1 MMFLKSFLTGSAI
14 FIFLIEICEAIHKR
28 MKWFTKENSLQ
39 VVHLVA
45 VTIYLL
51 LIYLNCREPWSALA
65 GGVVCFAW
73 LDTGYSIRHLM
84 FGRWPS
90 IGLYVSML
98 MIVSQNI
105 QLDIGY

>member
-1 MMFLKSFLTGSAI
+1 MMFVKSFLTGSAI
-14 FIFLIEICEAIHKR
+14 FIFLIEIIEVIHVR
-28 MKWFTKENSLQ
+28 MKWFSYENTFQ
-39 VVHLVA
+39 VLHLMA
-45 VTIYLL
+45 VTIYLI

-65 GGVVCFAW
+65 GGVVCYAW
-73 LDTGYSIRHLM
+73 LDMGYSTRHLM

-90 IGLYVSML
+90 IGLYVSLL